1 MQKGRIALVI
11 GAVILALLLYFVGK
25 TSLPKK
31 ENAETAHEQV
41 ISFDEYEAKVSNQLT
56 ANEKETI
63 FNLQKQIKATSKV
76 DTATL
81 SALYLQLGS
90 FWRSKNNAALA
101 AYYQYQNATTTEAAG
116 AWENAGDSLVMAYK
130 TTEDS
135 LILNNLITFALRSYE
150 AAVKNDSSNID
161 LKIKLA
167 DAYVN
172 GSHEPMKGIGIL
184 KELESSHPENVKVL
198 LSLGRMSIQSGQY
211 DKAKKHL
218 SKVLSIE
225 PQNVEAMYFLAIT
238 EAQLGHNEE
247 AIRLFEMCKI
257 LVNNEG
263 FNKDIDDI
271 IKNLK
276 K

>member
-63 FNLQKQIKATSKV
+63 SNLQKQLKAISKV

-257 LVNNEG
+257 LVNNES